1 MKITNKKINNINNLA
16 FNYPLE
22 KIADINKILFV
33 DIETTGL
40 FVKSSTIYLIG
51 CAFFENGNWN
61 IRQWFSDTI
70 DESNKILSDFLNF
83 SANYSTLIT
92 FNGNRFDFPFIDAK
106 CKEFELDNPLT
117 SQESIDLYKEIS
129 GYRNLL
135 CLENCKQKTIE
146 KFLGI
151 NREDKYSGQELIEIY
166 AEYQQRPSTES
177 FEKLI
182 LHNAD
187 DINGMFN
194 IMPILF
200 YPDLF
205 EQIKNA
211 PLIQIKNDNDLQE
224 MPNELPVKAVKVAA
238 NYYDDINRIQKE
250 ELFMKILLP
259 FSLPVDFKLQSDGV
273 FFETDNGYANIRIP
287 IYDEEM
293 KYFYTNY
300 KDYYYLPDE
309 DQAIHKSVAKFVDRS
324 HRVQASARNCYT
336 RKPAQYLPEWDLA
349 FIPFFKRSYDEH
361 SLFFELTD
369 SLKKS
374 RNGMSLY
381 ALHILRHLFFDKI

>member
-1 MKITNKKINNINNLA
+1 
-16 FNYPLE
+16 
-22 KIADINKILFV
+22 
-33 DIETTGL
+33 
-40 FVKSSTIYLIG
+40 
-51 CAFFENGNWN
+51 
-61 IRQWFSDTI
+61 
-70 DESNKILSDFLNF
+70 
-83 SANYSTLIT
+83 
-92 FNGNRFDFPFIDAK
+92 
-106 CKEFELDNPLT
+106 
-117 SQESIDLYKEIS
+117 
-129 GYRNLL
+129 
-135 CLENCKQKTIE
+135 
-146 KFLGI
+146 
-151 NREDKYSGQELIEIY
+151 
-166 AEYQQRPSTES
+166 
-177 FEKLI
+177 
-182 LHNAD
+182 
-187 DINGMFN
+187 
-194 IMPILF
+194 
-200 YPDLF
+200 
-205 EQIKNA
+205 
-211 PLIQIKNDNDLQE
+211 
-224 MPNELPVKAVKVAA
+224 
-238 NYYDDINRIQKE
+238 
-250 ELFMKILLP
+250 MKILLP